1 MHKENGCRTLKLSG
15 GDMLENLNKYK
26 VVLAS
31 NSPRRK
37 ELLTGLGIQYEV
49 KTLPDID
56 ESFPEGLSEME
67 TAAYIARAKADA
79 YRSAM

>member
-1 MHKENGCRTLKLSG
+1 MLKLSVG
-15 GDMLENLNKYK
+15 NMLDNLKKYK

-37 ELLTGLGIQYEV
+37 ELLSGLGIDYEV

-56 ESFPEGLSEME
+56 ESFPEGLSEVE
-67 TAAYIARAKADA
+67 TATYIARA
-79 YRSAM
+79 